1 VTRIA
6 VLLAAVVSAV
16 SAPAAQADTIVRE
29 QGAVRATLA
38 ASPVP
43 GAFGR
48 YRADNLEI
56 VRGGQTLFDAVPDPR
71 GCESVLC
78 SPLDLRVRDLDG
90 DGEPEV
96 IYRADSGYPQ
106 CCVITQVYWLLADG
120 SRYVTIDHDFG
131 RGFVLKQLGS
141 DPGTEF
147 VSSDVA
153 FVQFRVASGNEA
165 LPLSIWRYERLRFT
179 DVTRRFPRQLRREAR
194 EFWQGYLKVR
204 RDRDG
209 AWVSQVAGWAADRY
223 RLGRRAEALR
233 VLGREAD
240 RAYMRGTTLP
250 GRKFIRYIDTYLRQN
265 GYSRP

>member
-1 VTRIA
+1 MTRIA
-6 VLLAAVVSAV
+6 VLSAAVVSAA
-16 SAPAAQADTIVRE
+16 SAAPARADVIVRE
-29 QGAVRATLA
+29 HGGVRATLSL
-38 ASPVP
+38 SPAR

-71 GCESVLC
+71 CGTVFC
-78 SPLDLRVRDLDG
+78 SALDLRVRDLDG

-131 RGFVLKQLGS
+131 RGFVLKQLDL
-141 DPGTEF
+141 DPRIEF

-153 FVQFRVASGNEA
+153 FVQFRVASGDTA
-165 LPLSIWRYERLRFT
+165 LPLTIWRYDRLRFT
-179 DVTRRFPRQLRREAR
+179 DVTNRFPRQLRREAR
-194 EFWQGYLKVR
+194 EFWQGYLKAR

-209 AWVSQVAGWAADRY
+209 AWVSQVAAWAADQY
-223 RLGRRAEALR
+223 RLGRRAHALR
-233 VLGREAD
+233 VLRREAD
-240 RAYMRGTTLP
+240 RGYMRGTTLP
-250 GRKFIRYIDTYLRQN
+250 GRKFIRYIDGYLRAN
-265 GYSRP
+265 RYA